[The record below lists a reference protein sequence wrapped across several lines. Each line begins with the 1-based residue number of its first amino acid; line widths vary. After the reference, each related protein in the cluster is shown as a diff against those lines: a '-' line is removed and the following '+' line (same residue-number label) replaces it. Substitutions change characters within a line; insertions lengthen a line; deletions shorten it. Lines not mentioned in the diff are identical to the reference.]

1 MVIQMKKV
9 LVIMVVLTMMAC
21 SFWGA
26 VAYEAN
32 FWHPENGLKKIVET
46 TIPATIEKGV
56 TPDDGIPG
64 GPPGTPG

>member
-1 MVIQMKKV
+1 MKKV
-9 LVIMVVLTMMAC
+9 IVVMVVLTMMAC

-32 FWHPENGLKKIVET
+32 FWQPVNGLRNIVGT
-46 TIPATIEKGV
+46 SIPGTANDGV
-56 TPDDGIPG
+56 NPDDGIPG

>member
-1 MVIQMKKV
+1 VIQMKKV
-9 LVIMVVLTMMAC
+9 FVIMVILTMMAC

-26 VAYEAN
+26 VACEAN
-32 FWHPENGLKKIVET
+32 FWQPVNGLRNIVET
-46 TIPATIEKGV
+46 SIPATIETGV